1 MPADVAALE
10 LAGLR
15 KNYGGQTAVREVDL
29 RLPRGALLTL
39 LGPSGCGKSTLLR
52 MIAGFVEPSAGDI
65 RINGRSVLSLRPER
79 RPTAMVF
86 QSYALFPHMT
96 VFDNVAFGLHLRAT
110 PRAEIADKVRRAL
123 ALVRMDAFEARFPSE
138 LSGGQQQRVAL
149 ARCLVVEPEIL
160 LLDEPFGALD
170 RHLREEMQVEMRKLQ
185 RQLGV
190 TMVVVT
196 HDQEEALVLSDYI
209 AVMRAGAIEQFAEPI
224 ELYDRPANRF
234 VASFMGVS
242 NLVDGMIERTGRTSF
257 RFPGGAALPVDSDLP
272 TGPATLALRPE
283 SLRFCLPD
291 DDGCHLAGTVAFTS
305 LVGSRLSCEID
316 VGGAVLTALVPRH
329 GSGPAIGE
337 RVGLA
342 IAAEQLQLFAR

>member
-1 MPADVAALE
+1 MPGDVAALE

-15 KNYGGQTAVREVDL
+15 KSYGNHPVVQEVDL

-65 RINGRSVLSLRPER
+65 LINGRSILPLRPER

-96 VFDNVAFGLHLRAT
+96 VFDNVAFGLRLRAT
-110 PRAEIADKVRRAL
+110 PRAQLGDKVRRAL
-123 ALVRMDAFEARFPSE
+123 ALVRMDPFEARFPSE

-242 NLVDGMIERTGRTSF
+242 NLIDGTLERGGETSF
-257 RFPGGAALPVDSDLP
+257 RFPGGAALAVASALPSGPV
-272 TGPATLALRPE
+272 TLAIRPE
-283 SLRFCLPD
+283 AVRLCALD
-291 DDGCHLAGTVAFTS
+291 DRACRLAGTVAFTS
-305 LVGSRLSCEID
+305 LVGSRLSCEIKVD
-316 VGGAVLTALVPRH
+316 DAVLTALIPRH
-329 GSGPAIGE
+329 GSGPVIGE

-342 IAAEQLQLFAR
+342 IAEEQLQLFPR